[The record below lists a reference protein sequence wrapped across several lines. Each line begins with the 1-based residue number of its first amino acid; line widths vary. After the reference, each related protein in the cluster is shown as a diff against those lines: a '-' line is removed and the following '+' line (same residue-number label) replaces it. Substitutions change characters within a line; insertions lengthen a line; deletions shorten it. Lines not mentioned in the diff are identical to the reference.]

1 MANKKKFKSKEQNKS
16 PLGVEIL
23 KRLYII
29 GKNQNW
35 LAKQVNVTSAHISLI
50 IAGKVTP
57 SQPVLKDIATA
68 LGLESSELVKYLF

>member
-1 MANKKKFKSKEQNKS
+1 MAKNICSCGKQKS

-29 GKNQNW
+29 GKSQNW
-35 LAKQVNVTSAHISLI
+35 LAKQVNVTPAHISLI

>member
-1 MANKKKFKSKEQNKS
+1 VANKKVHLELKFSNA
-16 PLGVEIL
+16 
-23 KRLYII
+23 YII
-29 GKNQNW
+29 GKSQNW
-35 LAKQVNVTSAHISLI
+35 LAKQVNVTPAHISLI